1 MSIIEETLRSLQER
15 QNSVTGEPEI
25 AAIELTQSA
34 IDRVNA
40 DSRKLRRLKQFIV
53 FVIVAAAIG
62 FAANAGL
69 DKQLNSTEEQKRGS
83 VSGISVI
90 QEKPTAASAVPD
102 EKAAP
107 EAADENENIL
117 PVIAAA
123 AQAEQVSPV
132 VPKSDELPPEPVV
145 TAAAGESFDEYSWI
159 KKGWMAVS
167 ENEHDSALAVW
178 KEGFLSIPDRQIV
191 LVMHIAVD
199 RIKSLQLLEKLGE
212 GHAAFVVSAKF
223 RGVDSY
229 YVLSAPSVE
238 ALEDV
243 RARIGTVLGLDNLKG
258 NRKEKILARM
268 LASAS

>member
-1 MSIIEETLRSLQER
+1 MSIIEETLRNLQER
-15 QNSVTGEPEI
+15 RNSVTGEPEI

-40 DSRKLRRLKQFIV
+40 NSRKLRRLKQYIV

-69 DKQLNSTEEQKRGS
+69 DKRPNSMEEQKRGS
-83 VSGISVI
+83 VSAMNAI
-90 QEKPTAASAVPD
+90 QEKLTAASAVPD

-107 EAADENENIL
+107 ELSDESENGS
-117 PVIAAA
+117 PVTAV
-123 AQAEQVSPV
+123 AEEPEQQSPV
-132 VPKSDELPPEPVV
+132 VPKSDELPPEPLVV
-145 TAAAGESFDEYSWI
+145 AAADESFDEYSWI

-191 LVMHIAVD
+191 LVMQIAVD
-199 RIKSLQLLEKLGE
+199 RTKSLQLLEKLGE

-243 RARIGTVLGLDNLKG
+243 RARIGTVLGLDILKG